1 MVGRRRIVG
10 AGLIHRMRAPV
21 PLFLALFALAACGE
35 RADAPATPAEK
46 VSAANPASDG
56 EASVPAVLNAADLR
70 RVCRAGLAAIHG
82 QDLSAIQIDGLEGH
96 VVNASWR
103 APVDGGRRRAQCRVD
118 GDLVTWKP
126 ADAPAPE
133 QDRWMNQSG
142 DPVTRF
148 VLDGDAITINTTLPD
163 GTTATEEYSAAAE
176 QEAR

>member
-1 MVGRRRIVG
+1 
-10 AGLIHRMRAPV
+10 MRA
-21 PLFLALFALAACGE
+21 FAAIALTGLTLAACGAE
-35 RADAPATPAEK
+35 AEKAAPTPAEK
-46 VSAANPASDG
+46 VSAVNPASDA
-56 EASVPAVLNAADLR
+56 EASVPVAPTAANLR

-82 QDLSAIQIDGLEGH
+82 QDLSAIEIDGLEGQ

-118 GDLVTWKP
+118 GDIVTWKP
-126 ADAPAPE
+126 VGATNPE

-148 VLDGDAITINTTLPD
+148 VLDGEAITINTTLPD
-163 GTTATEEYSAAAE
+163 GTTATETYSVATE